1 MPPAIWLAASEI
13 FTSNKRLLFVLKA
26 TGTQFPC
33 AFEWK
38 MSSFKYPDFE
48 RDQNE
53 RRTDAIKNSFN
64 GKQ

>member
-1 MPPAIWLAASEI
+1 M
-13 FTSNKRLLFVLKA
+13 SNKRLLFVLKA